1 MKKLAIIGSGEFQEP
16 LILKAKQLG
25 YETYVFSLK
34 NNTKGEDEAD
44 FFYEIDVLSKDEIL
58 EICKR
63 LKIDG
68 ITTIASDITT
78 KTVVYVAEKLGLVSN
93 SSKCLE
99 KSTDKYKM
107 RKAFQKNGLLV
118 PKFYLMQKNE
128 NIFAGIKE
136 LNYPVIVKPTDRA
149 GSRGVTKVNNIKDLQ
164 SAIDYA
170 RSESLS
176 GNAVIEE
183 YIDGEEYSCECISQ
197 EGRHTRL
204 VFTKKFTTGYPNFI
218 ETGHIQPVNFENET
232 VIEEII
238 FKALD
243 SLEITNG
250 ASHTEF
256 KITPNNEIKIIEVG
270 ARMAG
275 DCIGSHLVELSTG
288 IDYTKFV
295 IDIALGNPIKIKP
308 VKDSSNYCG
317 IKFICNENDYNL
329 YEYIKKNEKNIIM
342 AQSKNIVYKNLKVT
356 DSSNRGGWYIIKTN
370 NKQIIEDI
378 FSKSIIN
385 LLNI

>member
-16 LILKAKQLG
+16 LILKSKQLG
-25 YETYVFSLK
+25 CETHVFSLK
-34 NNTKGEDEAD
+34 NKTKGEDEAD
-44 FFYEIDVLSKDEIL
+44 FFYDIDVLNKDEIL
-58 EICKR
+58 KICKN

-93 SSKCLE
+93 SSQCLE

-107 RKAFQKNGLLV
+107 RKAFQEKGLLV
-118 PKFYLMQKNE
+118 PKFYLIQKNE
-128 NIFAGIKE
+128 NIKNILDEIKE
-136 LNYPVIVKPTDRA
+136 LNYPIIVKPTDRA
-149 GSRGVTKVNNIKDLQ
+149 GSRGVTEVNNIKDLQ

-170 RSESLS
+170 KGESLA
-176 GNAVIEE
+176 GNTIIEE
-183 YIDGEEYSCECISQ
+183 YIEGEEYSCECISK
-197 EGRHTRL
+197 GGKHTRL
-204 VFTKKFTTGYPNFI
+204 AFTKKFTTGYPNFI
-218 ETGHIQPVNFENET
+218 ETGHIQPVHFDNEKK
-232 VIEEII
+232 IEQII

-256 KITPNNEIKIIEVG
+256 KITPNNEIKVIEVG

-288 IDYTKFV
+288 IDYIKLV

-308 VKDSSNYCG
+308 VKNISNYYG

-329 YEYIKKNEKNIIM
+329 YEFIKKNNKNIIM
-342 AQSKNIVYKNLKVT
+342 AESKNIIHKNLKVT
-356 DSSNRGGWYIIKTN
+356 DSSSRSGWYIIRTN
-370 NKQIIEDI
+370 NKKTIQDI
-378 FSKSIIN
+378 FFKECY
-385 LLNI
+385 